1 MSPRLFRAV
10 ALCVAAVLSYVP
22 IGAIAQSS
30 VEQNSNVIGRTPPG
44 YYRGVPG
51 MQDNEP
57 SCAINP
63 ILPRNIVCA
72 WNASGGSDDLIGD
85 TWLRFSE
92 SLDGG
97 RTFFNR
103 YLNGS
108 NLDPSTSVGQEFGAD
123 PVMMCWP
130 GGCGSLLIASTRAE
144 KGGLGGGIYMQMMAD
159 VNVETG
165 FRKAFKVSL
174 DQVYRS
180 TGSHFADKPHALYML
195 DEQNPGTVNVSIPV
209 EMPDGT
215 IEQFEAAWPKARIV
229 VVFALFNP
237 SKTDIEI
244 LSTYSDDYGTTWS
257 NPKQIA
263 VTSGRDQGVS
273 LAAIGDTIFYGF
285 RRFASGNETDAMMGV
300 VSGNRGRTVGKPFV
314 IANNVCIYDS
324 PTLPGAAGSSAAAS
338 RTNDFPW
345 VSQDGSNFIM
355 VYSERRRSPDGGCL
369 TNLNAPSDARIKAVV
384 GSADGGT
391 WSKPVEIAPNT
402 AHGFQFM
409 PVVDCALGVCQVAW
423 WDSRRDSARTIDFLS
438 GSEDAF
444 TQAALS
450 AFVNLPIL
458 ADFNFGL
465 QGYAQVMQFRRTADM
480 FTKKVRIRNGQLDT
494 ADAETIASRYRLGLY
509 GGVLIEREAN
519 PFNVK
524 AYKSNTVPFMGDYSS
539 MTSVKHRL
547 VFDPANPDS
556 PPFWEENAGPNPANP
571 DEEPLFWLAWTD
583 SRNMRGQIYAKAI
596 LEPLPYTRTP
606 SPSVTAQGDTGA
618 GDADKSAL
626 SQAPISMTA
635 EPVDDSNL
643 AAGFCTPLN
652 NPGSGELF
660 VAVNNRVKDSDI
672 YGALIENRA
681 SAWVLNPT
689 KTLGSI
695 QRTYTLVVENES
707 PTPRKFSLQIVNQPV
722 GYPNLSRASWK
733 QLPWDTNDAAF
744 STTEPTIVAEA
755 DVGPQSSVSL
765 ALFVVSKDAV
775 NPVVVDIFDAN
786 DGTLINSVTV
796 NGAVESGAL
805 RNPDGT
811 INTEELHN
819 PVVYAPDL
827 FNPDHYNPDHYN
839 PDQFNPDQFN
849 PDQYNPDQFNPDLF
863 NPDLF
868 NPDQFNPD
876 QFNPDQFNPDQYNPD
891 QYNPD
896 LFNPD
901 LFNPDQFNPD
911 LFNPDQFNPDQFNST
926 LTDSDTLHNE
936 EIPQPNLTNVARDP
950 GDTVVKLDVNFG
962 LQNVGNTLTPYVV
975 DFAITDPEVLELLEN
990 GEIATQL
997 IVWQNKQID
1006 DVQLCTPRI
1015 VTENR
1020 VIAAVNDP
1028 DLSKL
1033 TIPTI
1038 ADNRNGALTYS
1049 VVPGD
1054 ILQNTLRFIG
1064 PMAKMEIV
1072 ASALRND
1079 VISYVFASQ
1088 AANTG
1093 ENDLGLNREQVINDR
1108 TPASFGFTTGDTSTL
1123 EAEGPGGATLPL
1135 DFVTA
1140 SRNGE
1145 PVAVDCS
1152 PALGSLIPLDIAN
1165 DPAGPTPLTCT
1176 ATTDNGVVSQLD
1188 MFISVLDRQPPVI
1201 DPTSYADIE
1210 QEADP
1215 TIVGGALVT
1224 WNGPSATDPNGV
1236 DTDVEVSC
1244 TPASGSLFSLTPAGS
1259 PGTAVQCVATD
1270 DSLNESAPVSFFVKV
1285 VDTQPPVFDG
1295 FNPLTFNPPDT
1306 RRVLDAD
1313 SGVFPLVWGPFT
1325 VQDADPN
1332 LTVTCEPGTPVAG
1345 ISPPQY
1351 AFRFDFEA
1359 GITPVTC
1366 TATDANGAVTVTFD
1380 VEVFDETA
1388 PVISLIGDSTITVP
1402 ASLDPYTDP
1411 GATAFDNADGD
1422 ITDRIFI
1429 DTSNVDLTRGGTYTV
1444 NLSVTDASGNV
1455 GRATRTVIVD
1465 YKFGLTGIIPTKTSV
1480 NAGSANPLYWAWLG
1494 LDGNPV
1500 DTSGDRQHLSIR
1512 NCATGAVILNLAGDP
1527 GASGFRFKDDFY
1539 WQFNWDS
1546 SAPAGQS
1553 YCAAVSNERTG
1564 QVQFSPPI
1572 ELR

>member
-1 MSPRLFRAV
+1 MIARLIAV
-10 ALCVAAVLSYVP
+10 AALGVVASLSCLP
-22 IGAIAQSS
+22 QTAIAQSG
-30 VEQNSNVIGRTPPG
+30 VEQNSNVVGRTPPG
-44 YYRGVPG
+44 YYRGIPG

-108 NLDPSTSVGQEFGAD
+108 NLNPSTSVGQEFGAD
-123 PVMMCWP
+123 PVMVCWP
-130 GGCGSLLIASTRAE
+130 GGCGTVMIASTRAE
-144 KGGLGGGIYMQMMAD
+144 KGGLGGGIYLQLMAD

-165 FRKAFKVSL
+165 FRKAFKVNL

-180 TGSHFADKPHALYML
+180 TGSHFADKPHAIYML
-195 DEQNPGTVNVSIPV
+195 DEANPGTIDVSIPV

-215 IEQFEAAWPKARIV
+215 IEQFQAAWPKARIV

-244 LSTYSDDYGTTWS
+244 LSTYSDDYGTSWS

-285 RRFASGNETDAMMGV
+285 RRFANGNEPDAMMGV
-300 VSGNRGRTVGKPFV
+300 VSTNAGRTVGKPFV
-314 IANNVCIYDS
+314 IADNVCIYDS
-324 PTLPGAAGSSAAAS
+324 PTLPGTAGSSAAAS

-345 VSQDGSNFIM
+345 VSQDGSNFVM
-355 VYSERRRSPDGGCL
+355 VYSERRQSPGGGCL
-369 TNLNAPSDARIKAVV
+369 TNPNAPSDARIKAVV
-384 GSADGGT
+384 GTADGNT
-391 WSKPVEIAPNT
+391 WSAPVEVAPNV

-409 PVVDCALGVCQVAW
+409 PVVDCALGICQVAW

-438 GSEDAF
+438 GSPDGFA
-444 TQAALS
+444 QSALS
-450 AFVNLPIL
+450 AFVNLPVL

-465 QGYAQVMQFRRTADM
+465 QGYPQVMQFRRTADM
-480 FTKKVRIRNGQLDT
+480 FTKKVRIRNGRLDT
-494 ADAETIASRYRLGLY
+494 SDAETIASRYRLGLY
-509 GGVLIEREAN
+509 DGVLIEREAN

-547 VFDPANPDS
+547 VFDPANPDA
-556 PPFWEENAGPNPANP
+556 PPFWAENAGPNPANP
-571 DEEPLFWLAWTD
+571 DEQPLFWLAWTD
-583 SRNMRGQIYAKAI
+583 SRNMRGQIYASAI

-606 SPSVTAQGDTGA
+606 SPSATAQRQQEA
-618 GDADKSAL
+618 GDGDAFMENA
-626 SQAPISMTA
+626 APVTMTA
-635 EPVDDSNL
+635 EPVDDANP
-643 AAGFCTPLN
+643 AAGYCSPLN

-660 VAVNNRVKDSDI
+660 VAINNRVKDADI

-695 QRTYTLVVENES
+695 QRTYTLVVENENDS
-707 PTPRKFSLQIVNQPV
+707 SRKFRLEIANQPV
-722 GYPNLSRASWK
+722 GYPGLARASWK
-733 QLPWDTNDAAF
+733 QLPWDTNDPAF
-744 STTEPTIVAEA
+744 ATTAPTTETEA

-765 ALFVVSKDAV
+765 ALFVVSKEPV
-775 NPVVVDIFDAN
+775 NPVVVDIFDA
-786 DGTLINSVTV
+786 DAGTLINSVTV
-796 NGAVESGAL
+796 NGAIESGAL

-819 PVVYAPDL
+819 PVVFAPDL
-827 FNPDHYNPDHYN
+827 FNPDHYNPDHYNPDQFNPDQYNPDQFNPDLFNPDLFNPDQFN

-876 QFNPDQFNPDQYNPD
+876 QFNPDQFNPDQ
-891 QYNPD
+891 
-896 LFNPD
+896 
-901 LFNPDQFNPD
+901 
-911 LFNPDQFNPDQFNST
+911 FNST

-936 EIPQPNLTNVARDP
+936 EIPDPDLTNVERDA
-950 GDTVVKLDVNFG
+950 GGTVVKLDVNFG

-975 DFAITDPEVLELLEN
+975 DFAITDPEVLELIAT
-990 GEIATQL
+990 GQIATQL

-1015 VTENR
+1015 ATENR

-1038 ADNRNGALTYS
+1038 ADNRNGALTYP

-1054 ILQNTLRFIG
+1054 VLQNTLRFIG
-1064 PMAKMEIV
+1064 PRAKMDIV
-1072 ASALRND
+1072 AEALRND

-1093 ENDLGLNREQVINDR
+1093 ENDLGINREQVINDR
-1108 TPASFGFTTGDTSTL
+1108 TPASFAFTTGDTGTL

-1145 PVAVDCS
+1145 PVPVDCS
-1152 PALGSLIPLDIAN
+1152 PALGSLIPLDIDN
-1165 DPAGPTPLTCT
+1165 DPAGPTPISCT

-1188 MFISVLDRQPPVI
+1188 MFVSVLDRQPPVI
-1201 DPTSYADIE
+1201 DPGSYGNIE
-1210 QEADP
+1210 WEADP
-1215 TIVGGALVT
+1215 AIVGGALVSWT
-1224 WNGPSATDPNGV
+1224 SPTATDANGV
-1236 DTDVEVSC
+1236 DANVEVTC
-1244 TPASGSLFSLTPAGS
+1244 TPPSGSEFPLTPAGS
-1259 PGTAVQCVATD
+1259 PGTAVECVATD

-1295 FNPLTFNPPDT
+1295 FAPLTFNPPDT
-1306 RRVLDAD
+1306 HRVLAD
-1313 SGVFPLVWGPFT
+1313 DSSVFPLIWGPFT
-1325 VQDADPN
+1325 VSDADPN
-1332 LTVTCEPGTPVAG
+1332 LVVDCEPGTAVPGVL
-1345 ISPPQY
+1345 PPQY

-1359 GITPVTC
+1359 GVTTVTC
-1366 TATDANGAVTVTFD
+1366 SATDANGTVTVTFD
-1380 VEVFDETA
+1380 VEIFDETP
-1388 PVISLIGDSTITVP
+1388 PVITVLGDSP
-1402 ASLDPYTDP
+1402 LRLDATLNPYVDP
-1411 GATAFDNADGD
+1411 GATALDNADGD
-1422 ITDRIFI
+1422 ITANIVVDS
-1429 DTSNVDLTRGGTYTV
+1429 SNVDLTKGGTYTV
-1444 NLSVTDASGNV
+1444 TYTVTDSSGHQAQ
-1455 GRATRTVIVD
+1455 ATRTVIVD
-1465 YKFGLTGIIPTKTSV
+1465 FRYGTTGIIPTKLSV
-1480 NAGSANPLYWAWLG
+1480 NSGSANPLYWAWLG
-1494 LDGNPV
+1494 LDGQPV
-1500 DTSGDRQHLSIR
+1500 DSSGDKQYLSIR
-1512 NCATGAVILNLAGDP
+1512 NCKTGAVILDLAGDP

-1546 SAPAGQS
+1546 SAPGGQS
-1553 YCAAVSNERTG
+1553 YCAAVRNGRTG
-1564 QVQFSPPI
+1564 QVQTSPPI
-1572 ELR
+1572 KLR